1 MGARVL
7 HLYFGVS
14 NQGAFVGVSLL
25 AMASFQS
32 IEMLADMTLSRAGSL
47 LQGASFDCPVQVDG
61 ETLFSR
67 FIPLLCVSNLYPT

>member
-1 MGARVL
+1 MGAEVL

-32 IEMLADMTLSRAGSL
+32 IKMVADMTLSRAGSL
-47 LQGASFDCPVQVDG
+47 LQEGTF
-61 ETLFSR
+61 
-67 FIPLLCVSNLYPT
+67 